1 VAGKDYYKTLGVS
14 RNASEDV
21 IRKAYR
27 KLALKYHPDR
37 NQGDK
42 QAEEKFKEVNEAYAV
57 LSDKSK
63 RRQYDQFGAAG
74 FRQRFSQEDIFRGFD
89 IGDLFKDLGFGT
101 DDVFSRVFG
110 GSGRG
115 RAGYGTYGRS
125 YGGRAQPGVDFG
137 DLFGGQSRYGR
148 RQEPSKG
155 QDVVYDMTIDLM
167 EAAKGGQKTVSYSQG
182 KKTEK
187 VAVKIPPG
195 IATGQKL
202 RLQGKGMAGK
212 TGEPRGDIYLR
223 IKVKDH
229 PLLTRQGDDLNV
241 DKQVTITEAALGGTV
256 EVPILEGTR
265 KIKIPAGTQSHA
277 KIRLKGY
284 GMPRFKKGG
293 KGDQYV
299 RVIVTIPSKLNAR
312 QKQLLQD
319 LSEQGL

>member
-1 VAGKDYYKTLGVS
+1 MAGKDYYKTLGVS
-14 RNASEDV
+14 RNASEDG

-27 KLALKYHPDR
+27 RLALKHHPDR

-57 LSDKSK
+57 LSDKTK
-63 RRQYDQFGAAG
+63 RRQYDQIGAAG

-101 DDVFSRVFG
+101 DDVVTRVFG
-110 GSGRG
+110 GGARG
-115 RAGYGTYGRS
+115 RTGYRS
-125 YGGRAQPGVDFG
+125 YRGSYGKGAQPGFDLGDF
-137 DLFGGQSRYGR
+137 FGGQSGYGR
-148 RQEPSKG
+148 RKGPSKG
-155 QDVVYDMTIDLM
+155 HDVIYDMTIDLM
-167 EAAKGGQKTVSYSQG
+167 EAAKGGQKMVSYSQG

-187 VAVKIPPG
+187 VTVKIPPG

-202 RLQGKGMAGK
+202 RLQGRGMEGKAG
-212 TGEPRGDIYLR
+212 ELCGDIYLR

-229 PLLTRQGDDLNV
+229 PLLTRQGDDLHV
-241 DKQVTITEAALGGTV
+241 DRQITITEAALGGTV

-265 KIKIPAGTQSHA
+265 KIRIPAGTQSHT

-284 GMPRFKKGG
+284 GMPRFKKSG

-312 QKQLLQD
+312 QKQLLQN